1 MNSCQLIG
9 RLTKPVDLRYTPSGS
24 AVGNFTIA
32 VNRTFKNQNG
42 EYEADF
48 INCQVWKKQA
58 ENMANF
64 TDKGSL
70 VGITGRIQTRSYD
83 TDNGKRY
90 VTEVVAESVQFL
102 DSKGEKKKENQT
114 LPGRP
119 FNSNNYNENKV
130 DDPFSGSG
138 QINIQD
144 DDLPF

>member
-1 MNSCQLIG
+1 MNNVSLIG
-9 RLTKPVDLRYTPSGS
+9 RLTKPVDLRYTPSGN

-32 VNRTFKNQNG
+32 VNRTFKNQND

-48 INCQVWKKQA
+48 INCQTWKKQA

-70 VGITGRIQTRSYD
+70 VGIIGRIQTRSYE

-102 DSKGEKKKENQT
+102 DPKGNGTQA
-114 LPGRP
+114 
-119 FNSNNYNENKV
+119 NNKQDKQKTK
-130 DDPFSGSG
+130 DDPFAGG
-138 QINIQD
+138 GD
-144 DDLPF
+144 FEGELPF